1 MYADVYLSRTLDS
14 AAEGDVG
21 IEDITHGLIS
31 GFQAAVFQGPLC
43 SEPVEG
49 VAFIIEDCS
58 LDLKAAGG
66 VIYLS
71 FN

>member
-1 MYADVYLSRTLDS
+1 MCADVYRSRALHS
-14 AAEGDVG
+14 VAEDGVG
-21 IEDITHGLIS
+21 LEDITHGLIS

-49 VAFIIEDCS
+49 VAFIIEDCN
-58 LDLKAAGG
+58 LDLNAAGG
-66 VIYLS
+66 TISLP